1 METNPSHR
9 IRNRLWLASLALGLA
24 IGTVAIGGVVYWS
37 TAIAED
43 DLDSELQAEILEL
56 MQGPFQDGP
65 EALALEIR
73 RRILNT
79 DSLGHIYLFAE
90 SRRTMIEGTWPEWPD
105 ELLAEND
112 LQTFAIDDEPPLRVG
127 IDRQVRIAVQILP
140 SGRRLAVGHD
150 VTEHHRVKRG
160 LQLGALGTIALTL
173 AIAMAGGILV
183 SRRLL
188 DRISAMRNTVIDIL
202 SGDRDS
208 RVPLNEPTDEFDM
221 LAKQFNS
228 LLDENQSL
236 LRRMR
241 EVTDE
246 VAHDL
251 RTPLARMRAQIE
263 NGINTVTGE
272 AEQRELLHSLQSE
285 LDEILDTFNA
295 LLHIAQ
301 IETGRAQEEMVP
313 VELTS
318 LSADI
323 VELYEPVF
331 EEAGLQLR
339 SHLDP
344 GISIIGNR
352 HLLAQALT
360 NLIENALKYAG
371 RGVVT
376 LSLRP
381 SSTIGEITLSIS
393 DQGPGIPKEEHS
405 RVLQR
410 FARLETARSRPGA
423 GLGLSFVDAVA
434 KVHNARLDL
443 DDMNPGLK
451 VSLHF
456 YRST

>member
-410 FARLETARSRPGA
+410 FARLEAARSRPGA